1 MAKNNPG
8 PEPLQKTSGAMAEV
22 LGVIS
27 ALLGENG
34 CPWDRKQTPKTLG
47 DYIVEEAFELVE
59 AIRDNRP
66 REVME
71 ELGDVFFLLLFVAV
85 LYQEGGHF
93 SLDEVFSHN
102 AVKMIRRHPHVFE
115 SLKLN
120 SREELFQNWERIK
133 REEKAEQGEKNADHG
148 LYGSLPKGLSPML
161 KCYRIHSKAA
171 RVGFTWENDEGL
183 EEQLRKEWEEW
194 REALASGDAK
204 KQEEEFGDY
213 LFTLVELGRRK
224 DIKANAALDMANIK
238 FLRRFQKME
247 ALAEKQGLD
256 LANMTLQEMDKL
268 WDEVKK

>member
-115 SLKLN
+115 SLKLKN
-120 SREELFQNWERIK
+120 REELFQNWERIK
-133 REEKAEQGEKNADHG
+133 REEKADQGEDATKG
-148 LYGSLPKGLSPML
+148 LYGSLPRGLSPLL

-171 RVGFTWENDEGL
+171 RVGFTWENDADL

-194 REALASGDAK
+194 REALTSGDAEK
-204 KQEEEFGDY
+204 LEEEFGDY
-213 LFTLVELGRRK
+213 VFTLVEFGRRK
-224 DIKANAALDMANIK
+224 GIKANAALDLANLK

-247 ALAEKQGLD
+247 ALAAEQGLD
-256 LANMTLQEMDKL
+256 LAAMTLQEKNKL